1 MPIQTYLQNL
11 FCHTRELL
19 FGSHLSRRMAI
30 NHFFF
35 WSLSRENL
43 CPPRP
48 EHPGTTH
55 NPGISVEFNHNNGNY
70 TTNNVASLCT
80 ARKPEVPCRYCAP
93 YRIDR
98 RRGSSF
104 FCVAV
109 RCCSQSARR
118 RRRFCDDVIVT
129 YNFSVY
135 LRFRRFVSIYTVF
148 IMNDPIKNLSGQDI
162 ENLIELYTKCTGW
175 SVVCGTSQ
183 MLTI

>member
-98 RRGSSF
+98 RRGSPLLLQLPHLLR
-104 FCVAV
+104 CAV
-109 RCCSQSARR
+109 TNEYPLLHVSVHFLPRYPQLWSQLNVHTMHIQIYYLA
-118 RRRFCDDVIVT
+118 
-129 YNFSVY
+129 YNVGLV
-135 LRFRRFVSIYTVF
+135 LRY
-148 IMNDPIKNLSGQDI
+148 PQAQEK
-162 ENLIELYTKCTGW
+162 E
-175 SVVCGTSQ
+175 
-183 MLTI
+183 